1 MKLQWRIAAIVAVFG
16 LLAVL
21 SANVILYRFLKTHDM
36 NEIKRNSRRTAH
48 LIRAAILNTMI
59 NTGDYERIA
68 SIINEM
74 RKSRDF
80 EFRMIRAK
88 HVIKQHGVKR
98 GEVPRDEYERKALA
112 TGEIVE
118 VMDTKSIHR
127 IIYPF
132 ITDQRCGKCHLGMDG
147 KAAPAGIVSGAA
159 VIRFD
164 ISRLQ
169 EDTDKIIFNLAI
181 SMSIITALFF
191 VFFLLVINRT
201 VSAPMT
207 RIAEAITGLKDEN
220 YDVDLPRYSATE
232 IEIMARDVESAA
244 SDLAGKK
251 RQRDAEI
258 KASRART
265 MEIEE
270 FIRSRAQTL
279 GLEDD
284 DARLTNIVGRLSVVV
299 DEAQKGILTAKASKY
314 VVSEQ
319 SRLILP
325 SDPDLIPA
333 VSAYLL
339 GLVEANPEAAKKV
352 AVELAIDEA
361 LSNAIYHGNLEIPSR
376 LKSDDFEKFY
386 ELANERMRQEPYSSR
401 TVDVQYKLDSD
412 GLEVVIKD
420 EGAGFDW
427 RKFTDNSADAND
439 HPHGRGLIMMREF
452 ASRIEFNEKGNR
464 VALSFDF
471 ESSQPSL

>member
-1 MKLQWRIAAIVAVFG
+1 MKLQWKLALIVVVFG
-16 LLAVL
+16 LLSAL
-21 SANVILYRFLKTHDM
+21 SANIILYKLLVAHDM
-36 NEIKRNSRRTAH
+36 SEIKKNGRQTVR
-48 LIRAAILNTMI
+48 LIRAAILNTI
-59 NTGDYERIA
+59 NTGDSA
-68 SIINEM
+68 NIINIVNEM

-80 EFRMIRAK
+80 KFRMIRATN
-88 HVIKQHGVKR
+88 ILKQLGAK
-98 GEVPRDEYERKALA
+98 GNETPRDKYEQRALL
-112 TGEIVE
+112 TGKIVE
-118 VMDTKSIHR
+118 IMDTKSIHR

-132 ITDQRCGKCHLGMDG
+132 ITDQRCGKCHLGLDG
-147 KAAPAGIVSGAA
+147 EPVSPGLVIGAM

-169 EDTDKIIFNLAI
+169 EDTDKIIFDLMI

-191 VFFLLVINRT
+191 IFFLLVINRT

-220 YDVDLPRYSATE
+220 YDVNLPRYGITE

-244 SDLAGKK
+244 SDLAEKK
-251 RQRDAEI
+251 LKRDAEI

-270 FIRSRAQTL
+270 FIRSRAQAL
-279 GLEDD
+279 GLEDG
-284 DARLTNIVGRLSVVV
+284 ARLTNIVGRLSIVV
-299 DEAQKGILTAKASKY
+299 DEAQKGMLTAKASKY

-333 VSAYLL
+333 VSVYLL
-339 GLVEANPEAAKKV
+339 SLVEANPEAAKKV

-361 LSNAIYHGNLEIPSR
+361 LSNAIYHGNLEVPSR
-376 LKSDDFEKFY
+376 LKSDNFEKFY

-401 TVDVQYKLDSD
+401 MVDVQYKLDGG
-412 GLEVVIKD
+412 GLEVIIED
-420 EGAGFDW
+420 EGPGFNW
-427 RKFTDNSADAND
+427 REFTGDSADAND
-439 HPHGRGLIMMREF
+439 HPYGRGLVMMREF
-452 ASRIEFNEKGNR
+452 TSRIEFNEKGNR

-471 ESSQPSL
+471 ESSQHSL

>member
-1 MKLQWRIAAIVAVFG
+1 MALIVAAFG

-21 SANVILYRFLKTHDM
+21 SANAILYKFLVTHDM
-36 NEIKRNSRRTAH
+36 GEIKRHARQTAKI
-48 LIRAAILNTMI
+48 IRDAILNTMI
-59 NTGDYERIA
+59 DTGDYEKIA
-68 SIINEM
+68 GIINAM
-74 RKSRDF
+74 RKSQDF
-80 EFRMIRAK
+80 EFRMIRAR

-98 GEVPRDEYERKALA
+98 GEIPRDEYEKKALR

-132 ITDQRCGKCHLGMDG
+132 VTDQRCGKCHLGLDG
-147 KAAPAGIVSGAA
+147 KAVPPGIVNGAA

-164 ISRLQ
+164 ISKLQ
-169 EDTDKIIFNLAI
+169 EDTDKIIFDLMI
-181 SMSIITALFF
+181 SMSVLTALFF
-191 VFFLLVINRT
+191 IFFLLVINRT

-220 YDVDLPRYSATE
+220 YDVDLPRYGTAE

-244 SDLAGKK
+244 SDLADKK
-251 RQRDAEI
+251 RQHDAEI

-270 FIRSRAQTL
+270 FIRSRAQAL

-284 DARLTNIVGRLSVVV
+284 TELTNIVGRLSIVV
-299 DEAQKGILTAKASKY
+299 DEAQKGMLTAKASKY

-333 VSAYLL
+333 VSVYLL
-339 GLVEANPEAAKKV
+339 SLIEANPEAAKKV

-361 LSNAIYHGNLEIPSR
+361 LSNAIYHGNLEIPSL
-376 LKSDDFEKFY
+376 LKSDDFENFY
-386 ELANERMRQEPYSSR
+386 ELANERMHQEPYSSR
-401 TVDVQYKLDSD
+401 VVDVQYRLDSY

-420 EGAGFDW
+420 EGPGFNW
-427 RKFTDNSADAND
+427 RKFTETSADASD
-439 HPHGRGLIMMREF
+439 HPYGRGLVIMREF

-471 ESSQPSL
+471 ESRQRSLL